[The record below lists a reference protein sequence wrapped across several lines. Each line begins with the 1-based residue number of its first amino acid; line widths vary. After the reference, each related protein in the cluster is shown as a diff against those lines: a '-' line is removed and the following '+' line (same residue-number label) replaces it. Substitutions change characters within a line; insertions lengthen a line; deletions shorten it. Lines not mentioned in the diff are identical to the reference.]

1 MTRGHADHSDEFDVV
16 VSPGDVHFAAV
27 WDDFVIKE
35 QALISGMK
43 FLMTLDP
50 GNLPCP
56 QLQLSF
62 HFFRGNQTSVALSH
76 HDTFFTWTAPILD
89 EIHESM
95 HSLILTFAKTMPPP
109 DHYWFKLS
117 MLCEQTSRA
126 FLLAISHVKHM
137 EARIEGPSYR
147 GLISES
153 PFGVSPLG
161 Y

>member
-109 DHYWFKLS
+109 RPLLVQALDVVRADESSFPVGDLA
-117 MLCEQTSRA
+117 CEAHGS
-126 FLLAISHVKHM
+126 
-137 EARIEGPSYR
+137 
-147 GLISES
+147 
-153 PFGVSPLG
+153 
-161 Y
+161 